1 MNNFEKRLFLDYLNK
16 LTDVLNVDN
25 YNFDG
30 VFDFFIKEFNVSRSR
45 FPWYQDDTF
54 NSELQFKNRSEK
66 NEFKKT
72 FNKVVKELQKKITP
86 KSTSLEKKLLLIKEI
101 YKLNSDEY
109 NLFIYFLI
117 QQINNIFTEFFDDC
131 IKNDSL
137 STFCRNYLGI
147 RTHRMERILNQLHLN
162 KILLSKRRG
171 SSNEVNQDIIK
182 VFDEPY
188 YNTKERII
196 GLLLGKKE
204 VSDLT
209 LNDFK
214 HLDTERKKV
223 VDILKSAVKTK
234 RKGVNI
240 LLYGAVGTGKTQ
252 FAKLI
257 ANTAKIPL
265 YPVKTEEENL
275 EEANRETRL
284 IDLYSKQH
292 LLSVSDKS
300 CILFD
305 EAEDVMNR
313 GFSPTFGNASKG
325 YLNKILEETPVPV
338 IWTTNNIEDVD
349 PAFLRRMTFAIEFEK
364 LTDDVRLNIW
374 NKILKKNNLKVQQ
387 SKIEELNKT
396 YDISPSIIANAVQT
410 TKMIGGTEDD
420 FEGFIE
426 NVAKIVDKKKNVK
439 IIKAEE
445 FDPKKYDI
453 NLVNSDLDVN
463 NLTEQIKKCGKL
475 NFSICMYGEP
485 GTGKSHFARYLANE
499 LGIKVIQKRTSD
511 LLSMWV
517 GGSEKNIAEAFREAK
532 EEKAMLIFDEA
543 DSLLQN
549 RSNAQRSWEI
559 TQVNEMLTW
568 MESHQYPFIC
578 TTNLLDTLDE
588 ASLRRFTFKI
598 KFDFMNSKQVNRAMK
613 HFFNLDTDLNIKGL
627 TTGDFATVKKKADF
641 LEIRDVEELSKM
653 LESEVKIKKSN
664 SLKNAVGF

>member
-1 MNNFEKRLFLDYLNK
+1 M
-16 LTDVLNVDN
+16 
-25 YNFDG
+25 
-30 VFDFFIKEFNVSRSR
+30 
-45 FPWYQDDTF
+45 
-54 NSELQFKNRSEK
+54 
-66 NEFKKT
+66 
-72 FNKVVKELQKKITP
+72 VKELQGKITP
-86 KSTSLEKKLLLIKEI
+86 KSTKFEKKLLLIKEI

-117 QQINNIFTEFFDDC
+117 QKINNIFMEFFENC
-131 IKNDSL
+131 IKHDSL
-137 STFCRNYLGI
+137 NTFCKDYLNI
-147 RTHRMERILNQLHLN
+147 RTHQQGRLITQLNLK
-162 KILLSKRRG
+162 KIFISRRG
-171 SSNEVNQDIIK
+171 GSEINPELIK
-182 VFDEPY
+182 IFDEPY
-188 YNTKERII
+188 YNTKEKII

-204 VSDLT
+204 SSDLT

-257 ANTAKIPL
+257 ANNAKVHMYAVI
-265 YPVKTEEENL
+265 TEKDNL
-275 EEANRETRL
+275 EEADRETRL

-292 LLSVSDKS
+292 LLSVSDNA

-313 GFSPTFGNASKG
+313 GFSQTFGNASKG

-349 PAFLRRMTFAIEFEK
+349 PAFLRRMTYAIEFEK

-439 IIKAEE
+439 ILKTEE

-453 NLVNSDLDVN
+453 NLVNSDLDIN

-568 MESHQYPFIC
+568 MENHQYPFIC

-613 HFFNLDTDLNIKGL
+613 HFFNLNTDLNIKGL

-641 LEIRDVEELSKM
+641 LEIRDIEELSKM

-664 SLKNAVGF
+664 SLKNTVGF

>member
-1 MNNFEKRLFLDYLNK
+1 MYAVITEKD
-16 LTDVLNVDN
+16 
-25 YNFDG
+25 
-30 VFDFFIKEFNVSRSR
+30 
-45 FPWYQDDTF
+45 
-54 NSELQFKNRSEK
+54 
-66 NEFKKT
+66 
-72 FNKVVKELQKKITP
+72 
-86 KSTSLEKKLLLIKEI
+86 
-101 YKLNSDEY
+101 
-109 NLFIYFLI
+109 
-117 QQINNIFTEFFDDC
+117 
-131 IKNDSL
+131 
-137 STFCRNYLGI
+137 
-147 RTHRMERILNQLHLN
+147 
-162 KILLSKRRG
+162 
-171 SSNEVNQDIIK
+171 
-182 VFDEPY
+182 
-188 YNTKERII
+188 
-196 GLLLGKKE
+196 
-204 VSDLT
+204 
-209 LNDFK
+209 
-214 HLDTERKKV
+214 
-223 VDILKSAVKTK
+223 
-234 RKGVNI
+234 
-240 LLYGAVGTGKTQ
+240 
-252 FAKLI
+252 
-257 ANTAKIPL
+257 
-265 YPVKTEEENL
+265 NL
-275 EEANRETRL
+275 EEADRETRL

-292 LLSVSDKS
+292 LLSVSDNA

-313 GFSPTFGNASKG
+313 GFSQTFGNASKG

-349 PAFLRRMTFAIEFEK
+349 PAFLRRMTYAIEFEK

-439 IIKAEE
+439 ILKTEE

-453 NLVNSDLDVN
+453 NLVNSDLDIN

-568 MESHQYPFIC
+568 MENHQYPFIC

-613 HFFNLDTDLNIKGL
+613 HFFNLNTDLNIKGL

-641 LEIRDVEELSKM
+641 LEIRDIEELSKM

-664 SLKNAVGF
+664 SLKNTVGF